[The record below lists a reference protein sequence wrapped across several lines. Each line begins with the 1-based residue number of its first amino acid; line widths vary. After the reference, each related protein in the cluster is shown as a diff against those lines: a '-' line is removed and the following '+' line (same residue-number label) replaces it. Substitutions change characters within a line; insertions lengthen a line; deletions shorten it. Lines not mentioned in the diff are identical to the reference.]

1 MTQSRTS
8 RFLLIVVGLFLLYA
22 TGIFV
27 RERYGIG
34 VVIRNDSEET
44 LRQVSVK
51 VESLGDSGQ
60 RHSIPD
66 LAPGDWQRVFAQA
79 VTESHINLEFT
90 DSRGKLHVET
100 VFGYSES
107 GYCGTASAIVLTG
120 DRADTISNLQCW
132 KSWLGFI
139 S

>member
-8 RFLLIVVGLFLLYA
+8 RFLLIVIGLFLLYA

-27 RERYGIG
+27 RERYGVG

-51 VESLGDSGQ
+51 VESLGDRGQ
-60 RHSIPD
+60 RHSLPD
-66 LAPGDWQRVFAQA
+66 LAPGDWQRVFVQA
-79 VTESHINLEFT
+79 VTESHIKLEST

-100 VFGYSES
+100 VVGYSES

-120 DRADTISNLQCW
+120 DGFDTIPTFNAS
-132 KSWLGFI
+132 KSWLDFI